1 MTETAAYHLEEIRHF
16 YGTTPVL
23 DIDGLDIQKGGITGL
38 IGPNGSGKS
47 TLLKLLAFAQRPSS
61 GRIFYNGRCAFP
73 FSPHVRSR
81 VTLLTQNPYLLKR
94 TVFDNVAYG
103 LKIKKETRELEQRV
117 KKVLAEVGLDYDG
130 FARRK
135 WHQLSGGERQRVA
148 MAARLILKP
157 EVLLLDEP
165 TASVDTKSARLI
177 RQASLKARDLWGTTL
192 VIASHDIQWLSSVC
206 DKQLSIFKGTV
217 FSTGLENIIA
227 PPFERLHD
235 GMIAKKLGDG
245 QVIRLKAPGEKGC
258 TAVVRKQHIFL
269 AGDNEPDSNG
279 QNQLAG
285 QIVSLLLE
293 RKKMTILATVTV
305 HDLSFVLRLA
315 PDQVT
320 RLALYPGKPIVLT
333 FAANRVEWI

>member
-1 MTETAAYHLEEIRHF
+1 MTEPAAYHLEGVRHF
-16 YGTTPVL
+16 YGATPVL
-23 DIDGLDIQKGGITGL
+23 DIDGLDIERGGITGL

-47 TLLKLLAFAQRPSS
+47 TLLKLLAFAERPSS
-61 GRIFYNGRCAFP
+61 GKIFYNGRCAFP
-73 FSPHVRSR
+73 FSPRVRSR

-103 LKIKKETRELEQRV
+103 LQIKKETKELEQRV
-117 KKVLAEVGLDYDG
+117 RTVLAEVGLEYDG

-148 MAARLILKP
+148 MAARLILNP

-165 TASVDTKSARLI
+165 TASVDTKSATLI
-177 RQASLKARDLWGTTL
+177 RQASLKARDLRGTTL

-217 FSTGLENIIA
+217 FATGLENIIA
-227 PPFERLHD
+227 PPFERLD
-235 GMIAKKLGDG
+235 NGMLVKRLGDG
-245 QVIRLKAPGEKGC
+245 QVIKLKAPGEKGC

-269 AGDNEPDSNG
+269 AGDNRPESNG
-279 QNQLAG
+279 DNQLAG
-285 QIVSLLLE
+285 HIASLLLE
-293 RKKMTILATVTV
+293 KKRMTILATVSV
-305 HDLSFVLRLA
+305 HDLSFVMRLT

-320 RLALYPGKPIVLT
+320 SLALYPGKPIVLN
-333 FAANRVEWI
+333 FAADSVEWI